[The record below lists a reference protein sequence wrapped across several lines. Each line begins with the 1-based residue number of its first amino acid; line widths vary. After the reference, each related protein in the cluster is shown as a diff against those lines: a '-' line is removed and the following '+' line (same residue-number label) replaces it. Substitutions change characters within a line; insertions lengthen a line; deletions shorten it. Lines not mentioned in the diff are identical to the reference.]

1 MDWVWV
7 VVVLDV
13 QALCL
18 QTRLS
23 PVTKQAWPFQMED
36 KKSSKPRVKMTN
48 TYKKGRIC
56 SAHTHYC
63 ISLYLYI
70 YIYIDLL
77 PNVYRVLVHFG
88 IGYPFDSVGST
99 WMKRCGK
106 WPRHENSGPHC
117 YTDAS
122 QKNLVANSHH

>member
-18 QTRLS
+18 QTGLS

-48 TYKKGRIC
+48 TYKKGSRIC
-56 SAHTHYC
+56 SAHTQTHYC

-70 YIYIDLL
+70 YIHRFTPQCLQSVSTLWNRL
-77 PNVYRVLVHFG
+77 PV
-88 IGYPFDSVGST
+88 
-99 WMKRCGK
+99 
-106 WPRHENSGPHC
+106 
-117 YTDAS
+117 
-122 QKNLVANSHH
+122 